1 MLLYFVPREAA
12 VKQQDH
18 FTEYCAPAAGYQD
31 SLSRTRTAWEK
42 VPDVMDF
49 LEAVCQRGYL
59 LFPLCLWEKGTCT
72 GTYSSTCAPWVSR
85 KKVHG
90 CAALPFLK

>member
-59 LFPLCLWEKGTCT
+59 SAFGRKGHAQGHTPQHVLPGCQEKKYTAVQLCL
-72 GTYSSTCAPWVSR
+72 S
-85 KKVHG
+85 
-90 CAALPFLK
+90 

>member
-18 FTEYCAPAAGYQD
+18 PTEQCVPGAGYQD

-42 VPDVMDF
+42 VPEVMGWVFWRPYAREDTCCSLSAF
-49 LEAVCQRGYL
+49 GRKGRAQGHTPQYVLPGCQ
-59 LFPLCLWEKGTCT
+59 
-72 GTYSSTCAPWVSR
+72 
-85 KKVHG
+85 
-90 CAALPFLK
+90 